1 MEPGTFLLSPIRF
14 LMVFGFF
21 LWIVREIFCDFGIIY
36 VISTVNPRLET
47 ILDRNLKKLET
58 NLERRERKL
67 K

>member
-1 MEPGTFLLSPIRF
+1 
-14 LMVFGFF
+14 MVFGFF
-21 LWIVREIFCDFGIIY
+21 LWIVDEIFCDFGTIY
-36 VISTVNPRLET
+36 VISTVNPHLET